1 MEPFSCAWGNQLLK
15 GENVM
20 KISTMSVLT
29 IPMLVAGSIAL
40 SGCGRSSSNPT
51 NISYRQVGICKGYE
65 TPAGPI
71 TAAANEGFAVFKI
84 ESVDNT
90 KYGSSF
96 SLTPERLYVNQSTPA
111 QEAGQVS
118 NWNRRFVHSDPRFAQ
133 TMGFTSIPQTTIP
146 AGKKLDI
153 NSVVIVPIGINNP
166 SGGAEANQFSFQL
179 AYDSGNDERG
189 NQQNVNEGIV
199 FTKTNPPDTKWSVVE
214 NCKELSFK

>member
-1 MEPFSCAWGNQLLK
+1 MWSDFVQTLPYYNDLRLAKFGRWRRLL
-15 GENVM
+15 
-20 KISTMSVLT
+20 IRSVEL
-29 IPMLVAGSIAL
+29 A
-40 SGCGRSSSNPT
+40 
-51 NISYRQVGICKGYE
+51 KGYE
-65 TPAGPI
+65 RPAGPI
-71 TAAANEGFAVFKI
+71 TAAASEGFAVFKI

-111 QEAGQVS
+111 QAAGQVS

-133 TMGFTSIPQTTIP
+133 TMGFASIPQTTIS

>member
-1 MEPFSCAWGNQLLK
+1 
-15 GENVM
+15 M
-20 KISTMSVLT
+20 KISTMSFLSV
-29 IPMLVAGSIAL
+29 PMLVAGSIAL

-166 SGGAEANQFSFQL
+166 SGGAEANQFSFEL

>member
-1 MEPFSCAWGNQLLK
+1 
-15 GENVM
+15 
-20 KISTMSVLT
+20 
-29 IPMLVAGSIAL
+29 MLVAGPIAL

-118 NWNRRFVHSDPRFAQ
+118 NWNRRF
-133 TMGFTSIPQTTIP
+133 
-146 AGKKLDI
+146 
-153 NSVVIVPIGINNP
+153 GINNP
-166 SGGAEANQFSFQL
+166 SGGAEANQFSVEL
-179 AYDSGNDERG
+179 AYDSGTEERG